1 MIERIPKYR
10 VYQYFFSNEK
20 RNYRSYN
27 VVQMNFEETKI
38 IAIGENNERYY
49 FDFKAVDGLVQYTEL
64 NDSQDNEIYEHDI
77 VEYKQTS
84 LGDHDDMIGIVKF
97 MEGAWCIVNNDRKI
111 AIPLFSET
119 AEIKIIGNIYNDL
132 DLFKEED

>member
-27 VVQMNFEETKI
+27 VVQMDFEGTKI
-38 IAIGENNERYY
+38 TAIGENNERYY
-49 FDFKAVDGLVQYTEL
+49 FDFKAVDGLVQYTES
-64 NDSQDNEIYEHDI
+64 NDSHGNEIYEHDI

-84 LGDHDDMIGIVKF
+84 LGGYDDMIGIVKF
-97 MEGAWCIVNNDRKI
+97 MESAWCIVNNDRKL

-119 AEIKIIGNIYNDL
+119 AELTVIGNIYNDL
-132 DLFKEED
+132 DLIK